1 MSNIKSTLSIKRMTE
16 EKYIIEF
23 KETVR
28 GYYPVSDNAFHQ
40 LKDLIKFKTI
50 KKDEILLNIGQ
61 ISKHLYFVCK
71 GAVIAYFVDEEGNTY
86 NKNIFLE
93 KQFAGSKVSALL
105 KTPSQFT
112 LQTIEDCL
120 LISLDYRLY
129 KELIYSNEEL
139 KNFYIAYLEKNWVID
154 KEQREISIVMEDA
167 TERYKRLLV
176 SYPDIDHRIPLQH
189 IASHLGITPTQLSRI
204 RKNIKKNSPTQH
216 M

>member
-1 MSNIKSTLSIKRMTE
+1 MTG
-16 EKYIIEF
+16 EKYITEF

-28 GYYPVSDNAFHQ
+28 GYYPVSDKAFHQ

-50 KKDEILLNIGQ
+50 KKDEILLDIGQ
-61 ISKHLYFVCK
+61 ISKQLYFICK
-71 GAVIAYFVDEEGNTY
+71 GAVIAYFVDEQGNTY

-105 KTPSQFT
+105 KIPSKFT
-112 LQTIEDCL
+112 LQAIEDSL
-120 LISLDYRLY
+120 LISLDYRRY

-139 KNFYIAYLEKNWVID
+139 INFYIAYLEKNWVID

-167 TERYKRLLV
+167 TERYEKLLAAN
-176 SYPDIDHRIPLQH
+176 PGIDQRIPLQH

-204 RKNIKKNSPTQH
+204 RKSLKKNSPTQP

>member
-1 MSNIKSTLSIKRMTE
+1 MTE
-16 EKYIIEF
+16 EEYIIEF

-28 GYYPVSDNAFHQ
+28 SYYPVSDNAFHQ

-50 KKDEILLNIGQ
+50 KKDEILLDIGQ
-61 ISKHLYFVCK
+61 ISKHLYFVCR

-112 LQTIEDCL
+112 LQAIEDCL

-129 KELIYSNEEL
+129 KELIYNNEEL

-167 TERYKRLLV
+167 TERYKRLLI

-204 RKNIKKNSPTQH
+204 RKNLKKNSPTQH

>member
-1 MSNIKSTLSIKRMTE
+1 MAG

-28 GYYPVSDNAFHQ
+28 SYYPVSDYAFQQ

-50 KKDEILLNIGQ
+50 KKNEILLEMGQ

-71 GAVIAYFVDEEGNTY
+71 GSVIAYFVDEEGNTY

-105 KTPSQFT
+105 KIPSKFT
-112 LQTIEDCL
+112 LQAIEDCL
-120 LISLDYRLY
+120 LISLDYRQY

-139 KNFYIAYLEKNWVID
+139 TSFYIAYLEKNWVID

-167 TERYKRLLV
+167 TERYEKLLAV
-176 SYPDIDHRIPLQH
+176 NPEIDHRIPLQH

-204 RKNIKKNSPTQH
+204 RKNLKKK
-216 M
+216 

>member
-50 KKDEILLNIGQ
+50 KKDEILLNIGR